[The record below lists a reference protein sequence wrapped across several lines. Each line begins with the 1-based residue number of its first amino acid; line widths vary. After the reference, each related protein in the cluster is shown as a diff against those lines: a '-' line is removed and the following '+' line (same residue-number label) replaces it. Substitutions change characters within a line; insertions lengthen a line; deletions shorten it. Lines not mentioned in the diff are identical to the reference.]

1 MKTMLKE
8 SFFYGKVLLF
18 GEYGIIQDS
27 MGLSIPFES
36 YQGSL
41 IFSSDDKKMA
51 EWSNNELRKFYSFL
65 RDRNCNNQLPCSM
78 DLDRLEQDIEKGMLF
93 DSSIPKGYGV
103 GSSGALVASI
113 YDSYAINRISSKG
126 NISSEDILKLKGI
139 FGQLESYFHGKS
151 SGLDPLIC
159 YLNLPILIKGKND
172 LNAIGIPEQGDG
184 KGGIFL
190 LNTGNPGETEP
201 MVNIFFDKLKEEGFR
216 SMFRKKF
223 KKYNNA
229 CIEAFLEK
237 DFAPLFANV
246 KNLSKV
252 VLDNFKPMIPANY
265 QKIWQE
271 GIDSNAYYLKLCG
284 SGGGGYILGFTQ
296 DIAEAKKKLS
306 KYQVDVIYNF

>member
-1 MKTMLKE
+1 MLKE

-27 MGLSIPFES
+27 MGLSIPYDS

-41 IFSSDDKKMA
+41 IFHSDDEKMA
-51 EWSNNELRKFYSFL
+51 KWSNNELQKFHFYL
-65 RDRNCNNQLPCSM
+65 EELDNKGELPCQL
-78 DLDRLEQDIEKGMLF
+78 DLVRLKLDIDQGMLF

-103 GSSGALVASI
+103 GSSGALVASV
-113 YDSYAINRISSKG
+113 YNSYSINGISSTG
-126 NISSEDILKLKGI
+126 NISNEEILSLKKI
-139 FGQLESYFHGKS
+139 FGEMESYFHGKS

-201 MVNIFFDKLKEEGFR
+201 MVNIFLDKLKEEGFR
-216 SMFRKKF
+216 SMLKKKF
-223 KKYNNA
+223 KKYNDA

-237 DFAPLFANV
+237 DFTPLFSNV

-252 VLDNFKPMIPANY
+252 VLENFKPMIPSNY
-265 QKIWQE
+265 QKVWQE

-284 SGGGGYILGFTQ
+284 SGGGGFILGFTQ
-296 DIAEAKKKLS
+296 DIDKAKKKLA